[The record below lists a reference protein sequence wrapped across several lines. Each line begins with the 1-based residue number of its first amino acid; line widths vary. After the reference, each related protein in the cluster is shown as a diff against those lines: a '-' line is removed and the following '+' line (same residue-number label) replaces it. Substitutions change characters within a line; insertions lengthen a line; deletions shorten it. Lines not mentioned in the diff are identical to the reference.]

1 LGRKHY
7 CSAWHC
13 LLNNIFA
20 IIVADT
26 VANAVLHL
34 LLIIF
39 WQWLN
44 LIPIAI
50 TTWKGISDMARA
62 KKGEDDLSAI
72 EAKRAML
79 KAELA
84 KLNDAEKRAKNATRD
99 AGRPVLM
106 AALLKVKIGKMEIAE
121 AKAIAKAIETI
132 GGAAVAQKLG

>member
-1 LGRKHY
+1 
-7 CSAWHC
+7 
-13 LLNNIFA
+13 
-20 IIVADT
+20 
-26 VANAVLHL
+26 
-34 LLIIF
+34 
-39 WQWLN
+39 
-44 LIPIAI
+44 
-50 TTWKGISDMARA
+50 MARA